1 MQRWEEWR
9 GIIGLEDFVQV
20 EVHSLE
26 KYLSI
31 SKEKILKELS
41 RSRTIEN
48 NKYGSSKEET
58 HQEHREKYEGKPPHG
73 QFRKATEAVRS
84 KMS

>member
-48 NKYGSSKEET
+48 NKYGRSKEET

>member
-41 RSRTIEN
+41 SSRTIEN
-48 NKYGSSKEET
+48 NKYGRSKEET

>member
-1 MQRWEEWR
+1 M
-9 GIIGLEDFVQV
+9 QV

-48 NKYGSSKEET
+48 NKYGRSKEET
-58 HQEHREKYEGKPPHG
+58 HQEHREKYEEKPPHG

>member
-1 MQRWEEWR
+1 MES
-9 GIIGLEDFVQV
+9 IIGLEDFVQV

-31 SKEKILKELS
+31 SKEEILKELS

-48 NKYGSSKEET
+48 NKYGRSKEET
-58 HQEHREKYEGKPPHG
+58 HQKHREKYEDKPPHG
-73 QFRKATEAVRS
+73 QFRKATEEVRS